1 MNRAERRKRKV
12 RYISVFSGIEA
23 ATVAWE
29 PLGWEPV
36 AFCEIDAFPSA
47 VLAHRFP
54 NVPNLGDITKVD
66 WRKYRG
72 EIDIIVGGSPC
83 QSFSVAGKREGLA
96 GESGL
101 MFEYIR
107 AVQEIMPRYFIWEN
121 VPGALSSEKGAAFGQ
136 LLREMDALG
145 YGLAWRILDA
155 QFFNVAQRR
164 ERVFLVGCLGDPER
178 AAEILF
184 EQESLCWDYPSSREK
199 RKSLAAAVE
208 RGVGSGCDCLT
219 PWDCQ
224 SKRIYTK
231 DAAWPSLYAGDGG
244 RNQAVAYTLKIRGG
258 CDGGGKGALVQD
270 DMSATLSTSNAQTL
284 FQPVMTQYG
293 CEIAGTL
300 MARHD
305 SSPCTDR
312 GQNVICIADDNA
324 KAATDENM
332 CGSLK
337 VGGSAPIVTS
347 DYIVRRLTPVEC
359 ERLQGF
365 PDGWTNIEWKGKNAP
380 DGLRY
385 KALGNSM
392 AVPVMRWIGQRI
404 DMADTLVR
412 GTRFCTYEEEEG
424 NDAD

>member
-1 MNRAERRKRKV
+1 M
-12 RYISVFSGIEA
+12 RYISVFSGVEA

-29 PLGWEPV
+29 PLGWDPV

-83 QSFSVAGKREGLA
+83 QSFSIAGKREGLA

-107 AVQEIMPRYFIWEN
+107 AVREIMPRYFIWEN
-121 VPGALSSEKGAAFGQ
+121 VPGALSCEKGAAFGQ
-136 LLREMDALG
+136 LLSEMDALG
-145 YGLAWRILDA
+145 YGLAWRVLDA

-164 ERVFLVGCLGDPER
+164 ERVFLVGCIGDAER

-184 EQESLCWDYPSSREK
+184 ERESLCWDSSSSREK
-199 RKSLAAAVE
+199 RKSLAAAAE
-208 RGVGSGCDCLT
+208 RGAGSGSEGCMT
-219 PWDCQ
+219 PWDVQ
-224 SKRIYTK
+224 SKRIYSEYGCGPCLQSGTSEGK
-231 DAAWPSLYAGDGG
+231 SIQPC
-244 RNQAVAYTLKIRGG
+244 VAYTLKIRSG
-258 CDGGGKGALVQD
+258 CDGGGKGALAQE
-270 DMSATLSTSNAQTL
+270 DMSAALSTSNTQTL
-284 FQPVMTQYG
+284 FQPDTTQYG
-293 CEIAGTL
+293 CDIAGTL
-300 MARHD
+300 TARYD
-305 SSPCTDR
+305 SSPCADR

-337 VGGSAPIVTS
+337 VGGSAPIVSS

-365 PDGWTNIEWKGKNAP
+365 PDGWTCIDWKGKKAP
-380 DGLRY
+380 DGKRY

-392 AVPVMRWIGQRI
+392 AVPVMRWIGDRI
-404 DMADTLVR
+404 DAVYSGSKVIRNAD
-412 GTRFCTYEEEEG
+412 
-424 NDAD
+424 